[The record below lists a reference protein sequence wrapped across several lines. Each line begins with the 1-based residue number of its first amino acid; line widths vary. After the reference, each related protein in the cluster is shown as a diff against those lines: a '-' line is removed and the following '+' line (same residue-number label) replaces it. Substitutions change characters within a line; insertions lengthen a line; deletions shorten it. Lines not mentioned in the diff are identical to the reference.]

1 MKQTSSLQTFG
12 YTKNNLSHSLL
23 ASMNIGIAY
32 PVLCEDV
39 PAGATI
45 SNSSDIFARSAALVD
60 PAFLDCDISVAHYF
74 VSYESIDP
82 RYKLRCRNFKRNQ
95 TDVTT
100 PTMTVE
106 YGRLYWDATLPLE
119 QRAIRPDFAP
129 KSLLDYLGFSLT
141 ASLQKDPL
149 LEDQTINLN
158 AYPIFAYHSIIDK
171 FYTNSKFQDPAF
183 MQTAIIELLTG
194 SSNSASTGN
203 SIVKN
208 PVFSLGQL
216 LQVMED
222 VDSEAQLASYYNP
235 LALRPLNFEPDYFTK
250 ARTEAGSADVYLPG
264 TSENTSPATVRNLLT
279 AELIQKV
286 GDMLYYG
293 GYSYNDYLQ
302 TLSLTSPRDVSA
314 DEPIFLA
321 GKSSPLQVSTVV
333 SQAATEG
340 ATLGQQGG
348 NTFGY
353 IESGDYFSYTPDR
366 PGLLVSIVFI
376 RPSTYYTKGIS
387 RLFAKRSLGSMLIPQ
402 LADVPGNTIKRYEL
416 TGNIDEF
423 SQNDDAPVFG
433 FTDRYEEYRTRH
445 NRVVGELRTTRQGWF
460 IPRLVKDYPVA
471 GKPFIQMNAL
481 SETEQVDQNFA
492 YSPWVYQKFNEDH
505 FFLRIHHNLQL
516 TCLIPQYQRAYVW

>member
-1 MKQTSSLQTFG
+1 
-12 YTKNNLSHSLL
+12 
-23 ASMNIGIAY
+23 
-32 PVLCEDV
+32 
-39 PAGATI
+39 
-45 SNSSDIFARSAALVD
+45 
-60 PAFLDCDISVAHYF
+60 
-74 VSYESIDP
+74 
-82 RYKLRCRNFKRNQ
+82 
-95 TDVTT
+95 
-100 PTMTVE
+100 
-106 YGRLYWDATLPLE
+106 
-119 QRAIRPDFAP
+119 
-129 KSLLDYLGFSLT
+129 
-141 ASLQKDPL
+141 
-149 LEDQTINLN
+149 
-158 AYPIFAYHSIIDK
+158 
-171 FYTNSKFQDPAF
+171 